1 GDPRHRGGGPG
12 LPGTRRE
19 REPAPGGGRAGL
31 RGRGRAAGATGN
43 DRTVNMA
50 QGKYVE
56 PEYQRDT
63 RYISTRITATGEPDG
78 CKADPGRYRLT
89 ASPACPCA
97 NPAIPPRHLL
107 GPQAV
112 ISMAICG
119 P

>member
-1 GDPRHRGGGPG
+1 
-12 LPGTRRE
+12 E
-19 REPAPGGGRAGL
+19 REPAPGGVRAGL

-78 CKADPGRYRLT
+78 FNVEPGRYRLIV
-89 ASPACPCA
+89 SWACPWA
-97 NPAIPPRHLL
+97 NRAIISRHLL
-107 GPQAV
+107 GLQDV
-112 ISMAICG
+112 ISMGICG
-119 P
+119 PT